1 MPVYAL
7 LGDVRNFNVYESA
20 LYLIFDDNYGFAK
33 TRLSSPETIDYIQN
47 KIREYQERELKKRI
61 KKEIKKQE
69 DYKDM
74 FEDLKEII
82 CEYVDVAPETIK
94 EDSRFIEDLG
104 FNSYDFM
111 SMVGEI
117 EEKFDVEVE
126 EREVVNVKTVKDAV
140 AYIQSLQAE

>member
-1 MPVYAL
+1 MRTEL
-7 LGDVRNFNVYESA
+7 LCNAVVE
-20 LYLIFDDNYGFAK
+20 
-33 TRLSSPETIDYIQN
+33 
-47 KIREYQERELKKRI
+47 RI

-140 AYIQSLQAE
+140 DYIQSLQAE